1 MLLPTSETHR
11 SAPPFRRLA
20 GGAQFRTL
28 RSVPKHEHEAAFII
42 ERYGKRKQ
50 RGNVLG
56 ITQNFSM
63 RIAAKGLLCVT
74 VTISVLLGT
83 LVLAGS
89 ASAAEPVGEQAPEPT
104 TPVVPITE
112 QAPEPT
118 TPVVPITE
126 QTKEVAPTEPITK
139 QVAESPPSSPSA
151 APQDAA
157 MSGNP
162 SVPAAAEVPSTP
174 IGSLATG
181 PTAGDPGDPPTTS
194 AARPASIGAPVPLSA
209 AQRAGDLTCELSG
222 LAGPATDNCTTSWL
236 GGRSFLSLSASPADL
251 ATVAAA
257 RAGAPADGGNG
268 GSGSGGGGRSVV
280 PPPAPTPSGAF
291 GGAAMGS
298 SGIAVSGF
306 FTLADRLLLAAPLA
320 MRRLRLSCQP
330 WLTAF
335 FVLIPE
341 RPG

>member
-1 MLLPTSETHR
+1 
-11 SAPPFRRLA
+11 
-20 GGAQFRTL
+20 
-28 RSVPKHEHEAAFII
+28 
-42 ERYGKRKQ
+42 
-50 RGNVLG
+50 VLG

-112 QAPEPT
+112 QTPEPTTPVVPITEQTPEPT

-157 MSGNP
+157 MSSNP

-194 AARPASIGAPVPLSA
+194 AARPASIGAPVPLRA

-222 LAGPATDNCTTSWL
+222 LAGPATDNCTASWL
-236 GGRSFLSLSASPADL
+236 GGQSFLSLSASPADL

-291 GGAAMGS
+291 GGAAMGG

-306 FTLADRLLLAAPLA
+306 FTLAGLLLLAAPLA